1 MDMTEITNLI
11 TTIGFPISA
20 CIVIYKQMAKNME
33 NQREDSLKR
42 EEKLINQLNKFGE
55 SLNAFDNTLKSI
67 DKRLKDI
74 EYKINNVEKEQ

>member
-20 CIVIYKQMAKNME
+20 CMVIYKQMAKNVE

-42 EEKLINQLNKFGE
+42 EEKLINQLDKFGE
-55 SLNAFDNTLKSI
+55 SLNAFDNTLRTI
-67 DKRLKDI
+67 DKRLSDI
-74 EYKINNVEKEQ
+74 EYKLNHVEKE